1 VPELPETETI
11 ARDLDREIRGR
22 GITGVVVE
30 KSDVLRGATPAELAI
45 RVIGRRVERAW
56 RRAKLVVLD
65 LEPAELRP
73 EVRSAAEMVEMRNSD
88 RRRGAPEGGAI
99 TALSESAP
107 GDRIVV
113 QPRFTGALLLSRGPL
128 PDAEAPYSTL
138 HFVLD
143 DGRDLHYR
151 DIRRLGTVTV
161 MSPDQFADYSAKLGI
176 EPLDPAFTDS
186 HLSGILRGSKQA
198 VKKVLMDQRV
208 VVGIGNIYAN
218 EACWRAGIDPSR
230 SARTVGPDEAATLR
244 EAIVG
249 VLTELIA
256 ARGTSFRD
264 YRDASGGRGD
274 FERSLAV
281 YGRGGEPCLRCGARL
296 VETHVIDGRTTVLCA
311 GCQR

>member
-65 LEPAELRP
+65 LH
-73 EVRSAAEMVEMRNSD
+73 S
-88 RRRGAPEGGAI
+88 
-99 TALSESAP
+99 

-151 DIRRLGTVTV
+151 DIRRLGTVTI

-230 SARTVGPDEAATLR
+230 SARTVGPDEAAALR
-244 EAIVG
+244 EAVVD
-249 VLTELIA
+249 VLTESIA

>member
-1 VPELPETETI
+1 MPELPETETI

-22 GITGVVVE
+22 LVTEVVVV
-30 KSDVLRGATPAELAI
+30 KPDVLRGATPAELAI
-45 RVIGRRVERAW
+45 RVIGKRVERAW

-65 LEPAELRP
+65 L
-73 EVRSAAEMVEMRNSD
+73 NSGE
-88 RRRGAPEGGAI
+88 R
-99 TALSESAP
+99 L
-107 GDRIVV
+107 VV

-128 PDAEAPYSTL
+128 PDTEAPYSTL
-138 HFVLD
+138 HFRLD

-151 DIRRLGTVTV
+151 DIRRLGTVTI
-161 MSPDQFADYSAKLGI
+161 MSPARFDEYSASLGI
-176 EPLDPAFTDS
+176 EPLDPAFTDT

-230 SARTVGPDEAATLR
+230 SARTVTPEEAAALR
-244 EAIVG
+244 AGIVG
-249 VLTELIA
+249 VLTESIA

>member
-11 ARDLDREIRGR
+11 ARDLDRA
-22 GITGVVVE
+22 ITGRRITEVQVTRP
-30 KSDVLRGATPAELAI
+30 DVLREGSAEDLDT
-45 RVIGRRVERAW
+45 RTTDRSFVRAW

-65 LEPAELRP
+65 LD
-73 EVRSAAEMVEMRNSD
+73 S
-88 RRRGAPEGGAI
+88 
-99 TALSESAP
+99 

-128 PDAEAPYSTL
+128 PEHEAPYSTVR
-138 HFVLD
+138 FALD

-151 DIRRLGTVTV
+151 DIRRLGTLAL
-161 MSPDQFADYSAKLGI
+161 MSPERFAQYSFALGI
-176 EPLDPAFTDS
+176 EPLDPTFTAS
-186 HLSGILRGSKQA
+186 HLSGILRGSRQA

-208 VVGIGNIYAN
+208 LVGVGNIYAN

-230 SARTVGPDEAATLR
+230 AARSITGDEALALH
-244 EAIVG
+244 AGIVG
-249 VLTELIA
+249 VLTDSIA

-296 VETHVIDGRTTVLCA
+296 VETHAIDGRSTVLCA
-311 GCQR
+311 RCQK